1 MIERS
6 VYEFEPYS
14 KAFDYY
20 FVYNKLLDGEKVRD
34 MLSEKYRC
42 SFRMTVNGFVIR
54 FKREE
59 DFTWFVL
66 RWS

>member
-6 VYEFEPYS
+6 VYGFEPYY
-14 KAFDYY
+14 KAFDY
-20 FVYNKLLDGEKVRD
+20 FVDNKLPDGEKVRNI
-34 MLSEKYRC
+34 LSEKYHC